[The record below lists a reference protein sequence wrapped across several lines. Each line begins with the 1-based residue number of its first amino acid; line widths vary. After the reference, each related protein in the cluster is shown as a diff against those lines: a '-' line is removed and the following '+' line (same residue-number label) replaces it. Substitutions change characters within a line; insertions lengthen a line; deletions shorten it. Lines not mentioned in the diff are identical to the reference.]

1 MKADERRTRAGKRL
15 SVQRWMNL
23 PGAHTK
29 PQSRSR
35 GNKKREAAETWAI
48 QIIMIMMKK
57 CEMAGRDRASNRL
70 TEK

>member
-35 GNKKREAAETWAI
+35 GKKEGRSGNVGNTNNYDNDE
-48 QIIMIMMKK
+48 
-57 CEMAGRDRASNRL
+57 EM
-70 TEK
+70 